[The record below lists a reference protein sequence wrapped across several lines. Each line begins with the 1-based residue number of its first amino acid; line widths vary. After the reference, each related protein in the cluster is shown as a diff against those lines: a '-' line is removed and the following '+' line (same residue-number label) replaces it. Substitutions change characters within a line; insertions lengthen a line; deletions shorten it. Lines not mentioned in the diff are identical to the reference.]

1 MRRPFTTASALCAL
15 LLAWIAPHSAQA
27 QRVSNPDLFSKSLRA
42 AQQTLELYGSY
53 DNSEAMERVAKIG
66 YRLASKAH
74 FDDFPFTFHLVEM
87 AAPNAFALPGGHI
100 FITRGMLELDLSD
113 DMLAGIIGHE
123 ISHVT
128 RHHGTRMQRR
138 ATLLN
143 ALSQA
148 VLVGVIMSADSG
160 QKRDNGP
167 RAPYDPRV
175 RYPSQGSQE
184 IVGAMATGMVVSELL
199 LRGYSR
205 DFEREA
211 DDEGQRLAAA
221 AGFDPAGLGDLM
233 VLMSERLPQS
243 KQYGY
248 WQTHPFFDERIR
260 GAAARGAQ
268 LKAHPPSPFDDF
280 RLRTQAALLIYA
292 EKVGRKAKKR
302 PTSAEAQDGK
312 RPGRAPDKSP
322 AKGKTD
328 LIELVKTEA
337 LTAWPIG
344 KKAEEIRLERLHKLR
359 DKEMSHLPISRD
371 YGALIAAY
379 TDAVDLMT
387 RLDSESPLVPRLRSE
402 RAELRL
408 QAKELYP
415 QAIKVLNQGVYET
428 SFLERFQSNFPD
440 APEAA
445 KVALAL
451 GDAHSRLGQVADA
464 VEQYLIA
471 WESDPESEE
480 SQRAQRGL
488 HILAP
493 ELDNLAALE
502 QMVRQ
507 DRDIALAD
515 LARKRLDRVASSYEE
530 LVNGATYLARFPDGS
545 KVAEVTDR
553 LNSLA
558 DDLYAAV
565 ILYQGVG
572 DNAKALERI
581 NLILTHAPT
590 SPAAAQL
597 RDHASVTEG

>member
-1 MRRPFTTASALCAL
+1 MRRSHASATVHCAVILL
-15 LLAWIAPHSAQA
+15 LLAPLAAQA
-27 QRVSNPDLFSKSLRA
+27 QRVSNADLFSKSLQG
-42 AQQTLELYGSY
+42 AQQALDLYGSY
-53 DNSEAMERVAKIG
+53 DNPAAIERVSEIG

-74 FDDFPFTFHLVEM
+74 FDDFPFTFHIVEM

-100 FITRGMLELDLSD
+100 FVTRGMLELDLTD
-113 DMLAGIIGHE
+113 DMLAGIVGHE
-123 ISHVT
+123 ISHVIH
-128 RHHGTRMQRR
+128 RHGTRMKRR

-148 VLVGVIMSADSG
+148 VLVGLIMSTDSG
-160 QKRDNGP
+160 RNQANTT

-199 LRGYSR
+199 LRSYSR

-221 AGFDPAGLGDLM
+221 AGFDPTGLGDLM
-233 VLMSERLPQS
+233 ALMSERLPQS

-248 WQTHPFFDERIR
+248 WQTHPYFDERIR

-268 LKAHPPSPFDDF
+268 LKAQPPSEFDNF
-280 RLRTQAALLIYA
+280 RLRTQAALLTYLA
-292 EKVGRKAKKR
+292 KAKHK
-302 PTSAEAQDGK
+302 PELA
-312 RPGRAPDKSP
+312 
-322 AKGKTD
+322 
-328 LIELVKTEA
+328 ELVKSEA

-344 KKAEEIRLERLHKLR
+344 PKAEEIRLQRLHDLR
-359 DKEMSHLPISRD
+359 DEQTKLLPLSRD
-371 YGALIAAY
+371 YGVLISAY
-379 TDAVDLMT
+379 GEVVDLIE
-387 RLDSESPLVPRLRSE
+387 RLDAKSPLLARLRDE
-402 RAELRL
+402 RGEIQQ
-408 QAKELYP
+408 QAKALYP
-415 QAIKVLNQGVYET
+415 QAIKVLESGIYET

-440 APEAA
+440 SSQAA

-451 GDAHSRLGQVADA
+451 GNAHSRLGKVAEA

-471 WESDPESEE
+471 WDADPESTER
-480 SQRAQRGL
+480 QQAQRGL

-502 QMVRQ
+502 QMARQ
-507 DRDIALAD
+507 ERDLALAD
-515 LARKRLDRVASSYEE
+515 IARTRLARVASSYDD

-545 KVAEVTDR
+545 RATEVTDR

-572 DNAKALERI
+572 ENVKALDRI
-581 NLILTHAPT
+581 NQILTHAPT

-597 RDHASVTEG
+597 RDRATIAEG

>member
-1 MRRPFTTASALCAL
+1 MRRPLPTAIVICAL
-15 LLAWIAPHSAQA
+15 LGLLTAPLPTQA
-27 QRVSNPDLFSKSLRA
+27 QRVSNPELFSKSLQV
-42 AQQTLELYGSY
+42 AQQALDLYGSY
-53 DNSEAMERVAKIG
+53 DNPQAMERVAEIG

-100 FITRGMLELDLSD
+100 FITRGMLELNLTD

-143 ALSQA
+143 VLSQA
-148 VLVGVIMSADSG
+148 VLVGVMMSADSG
-160 QKRDNGP
+160 PNRDEGL

-175 RYPSQGSQE
+175 RYPSQSSQE
-184 IVGAMATGMVVSELL
+184 IVGAMATGIVVSELL
-199 LRGYSR
+199 MRGYSR

-233 VLMSERLPQS
+233 ALMSERLPQS

-268 LKAHPPSPFDDF
+268 LKAQPPTNFDDF
-280 RLRTQAALLIYA
+280 RLRTQAALLTYL
-292 EKVGRKAKKR
+292 EKNKLVRMGLGNG
-302 PTSAEAQDGK
+302 QGDGK
-312 RPGRAPDKSP
+312 GTGTKGTG
-322 AKGKTD
+322 KGKGKSE

-344 KKAEEIRLERLHKLR
+344 AKAEEIRLQRLHKLR
-359 DKEMSHLPISRD
+359 DKEMDQLPISRD
-371 YGALIAAY
+371 YGTLITAY
-379 TDAVDLMT
+379 TEAEDLIE
-387 RLDSESPLVPRLRSE
+387 RLDAKSPLLARLRSE
-402 RAELRL
+402 RAEIQL
-408 QAKELYP
+408 KVTELYP
-415 QAIKVLNQGVYET
+415 QAIQVLARGVYET

-445 KVALAL
+445 RVALAL
-451 GDAHSRLGQVADA
+451 GDAHSRLGKVAEA
-464 VEQYLIA
+464 VKQYLLA
-471 WESDPESEE
+471 WESDPESDE
-480 SQRAQRGL
+480 SKRAQRGL
-488 HILAP
+488 HVLAP
-493 ELDNLAALE
+493 DLDNLAALE

-507 DRDIALAD
+507 ERDLALAD
-515 LARKRLDRVASSYEE
+515 IARKRLDRVASSYED
-530 LVNGATYLARFPDGS
+530 LANGASYLARFPDGS
-545 KVAEVTDR
+545 RVTEVTDR

-558 DDLYAAV
+558 ADLYAAV

-581 NLILTHAPT
+581 NQILTHAPT

-597 RDHASVTEG
+597 RDRASVAEG